1 MIHFFQKAFTDKI
14 SVSAKKNYFRRG
26 VTLVEILIS
35 LSILVLVT
43 GALSSGTNYL
53 TRRLVR
59 AKKAAIARN
68 LAWKRLTEI
77 KASELE
83 PGRRS
88 GVFGRE
94 FSGYKFSEE
103 LKPAIVKGQQVR
115 SLYEYELIV
124 SWSQAYNREQISLQ
138 TYVADYLQSHET
150 IASETVQSNEN

>member
-1 MIHFFQKAFTDKI
+1 MISFPIKNSANKI
-14 SVSAKKNYFRRG
+14 YVQAENLSARRG

-35 LSILVLVT
+35 LTILVLVT

-59 AKKAAIARN
+59 AKKASIARN
-68 LAWKRLTEI
+68 LAWKRLAEI

-94 FSGYKFSEE
+94 FSDYKYDEE

-138 TYVADYLQSHET
+138 TYIADYLQNHEMP
-150 IASETVQSNEN
+150 ASETVEINER